1 MNRGETRG
9 QRLAEQIRR
18 ELAELLRLE
27 VKDPRVRMVSL
38 TDVALSPDYAHA
50 RIYFT
55 TLRAPDSL
63 REIQLGLDHAA
74 GFLRRELARHIRLH
88 HVPALHFEHDASVER
103 GERLS
108 RLIDVAVKS
117 DRRAED

>member
-1 MNRGETRG
+1 MTRGETRG

-18 ELAELLRLE
+18 ELADLLRLE

-55 TLRAPDSL
+55 TLSTPDLL
-63 REIQLGLDHAA
+63 RETQLGLDHAA
-74 GFLRRELARHIRLH
+74 GFLRRELARRIRLH
-88 HVPALHFEHDASVER
+88 HIPELHFEHDASVER

-108 RLIDVAVKS
+108 RLIDAAVKS
-117 DRRAED
+117 DGRTDD